1 MLNIALSKL
10 DASFVRRRLF
20 DVHAGCDQ
28 ILDFREQGLLGESV
42 FWQHLLDIAI
52 QCDALLSRHVLR
64 GHYNY
69 GDRSPLVVLA
79 ELCEKLITVHFWH
92 HQIQE
97 NQVGPLFRNPLQCH

>member
-10 DASFVRRRLF
+10 DGWFVLRRLF
-20 DVHAGCDQ
+20 GLYAGCDQ
-28 ILDFREQGLLGESV
+28 ILDFREQRVFGKSV

-52 QCDALLSRHVLR
+52 ECDALLGGHVPR

-97 NQVGPLFRNPLQCH
+97 D

>member
-20 DVHAGCDQ
+20 DVHAGCNQ

-52 QCDALLSRHVLR
+52 QCNTLLRGHVLR
-64 GHYNY
+64 GYYN
-69 GDRSPLVVLA
+69 DRNGSPLGVLM
-79 ELCEKLITVHFWH
+79 ELSDKLITVHFWH

-97 NQVGPLFRNPLQCH
+97 D